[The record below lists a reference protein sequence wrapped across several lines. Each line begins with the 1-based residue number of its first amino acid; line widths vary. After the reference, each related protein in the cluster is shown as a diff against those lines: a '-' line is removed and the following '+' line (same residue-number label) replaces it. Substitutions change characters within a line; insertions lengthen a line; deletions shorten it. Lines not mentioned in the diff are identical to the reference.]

1 MNNIVLLSNIKYE
14 GVENLPV
21 FDIEYLDV
29 KIDLEKYDS
38 LIFTSKNAI
47 YAIDKL
53 CNSWTKLDSYAIAK
67 KTSDILKKYNSNI
80 VFTGTFSHGDEFA
93 YELIPLLKNKKVLY
107 IKGEKSV
114 SRLFEILSNNHVNIE
129 EIAVYKTICNK
140 NIFNLPVSN
149 SIIIF
154 TSPSCIKCFFEKFT
168 WNESYKAVVIGK
180 TTAKHMPKDIEY
192 KISPIQSIEACIE
205 LAKTFQ

>member
-1 MNNIVLLSNIKYE
+1 MNNIVLLSNMKYE

-107 IKGEKSV
+107 VKGEKNV
-114 SRLFEILSNNHVNIE
+114 SSLFEILSNNHVNIK

-140 NIFNLPVSN
+140 NIFNPPVSN

-180 TTAKHMPKDIEY
+180 TTAKYMPQNIKYE
-192 KISPIQSIEACIE
+192 ISPIQSIEACIE